1 MFFLSLLYNIAK
13 YCASIAILLCT
24 SKWQVSK
31 FAIITIKFVQK
42 YTVLNYLIK
51 NIYIIKLFK
60 IKNNSYKFIKVG
72 TIRL

>member
-1 MFFLSLLYNIAK
+1 MLYNIAK